1 MKIKNLPPS
10 TKAMFSSY
18 KKWSNNNW
26 TSTLNKHSSET
37 ENVLERISIFDIWSN
52 ALQDTEPTKK
62 LIPEIFMDAY
72 MAIHFASM
80 GLYKYAYVCL
90 RSQLETGLR
99 LVYFSAHPVE
109 FKWWLNGNEW
119 YKSGLQK
126 DVWGEGYNYF
136 INIEFIKKFDKN
148 YKKNTLFVRVKKIYS
163 KLSKYVHSSPESFQ
177 TRTDSISPKYDIK
190 QFKIW
195 LSMSND
201 ILDYINVIFILSF
214 YDKFISL
221 SPTQQETILEKGI
234 KNRDF
239 REKLKETIGL
249 QVQQI

>member
-10 TKAMFSSY
+10 TKAMFSSQ
-18 KKWSNNNW
+18 KKWSKDNW
-26 TSTLNKHSSET
+26 NSTLQKHSGDT
-37 ENVLERISIFDIWSN
+37 ENLLERISILDIWSN
-52 ALQDTEPTKK
+52 ALQDREPTKK

-72 MAIHFASM
+72 MAVHFASM

-126 DVWGEGYNYF
+126 DVWGEGYSYF
-136 INIEFIKKFDKN
+136 INIEFIKKFDKKFKR
-148 YKKNTLFVRVKKIYS
+148 KKLFVGVKNLYS

-177 TRTDSISPKYDIK
+177 TRPDSISPKYDIK

-195 LSMSND
+195 LGMSNN
-201 ILDYINVIFILSF
+201 ILDYINIIFILSF
-214 YDKFISL
+214 YDTFIGL
-221 SPTQQETILEKGI
+221 SPTDQKTILEKGI
-234 KNRDF
+234 KNSDF
-239 REKLKETIGL
+239 REKIKETLGI
-249 QVQQI
+249 